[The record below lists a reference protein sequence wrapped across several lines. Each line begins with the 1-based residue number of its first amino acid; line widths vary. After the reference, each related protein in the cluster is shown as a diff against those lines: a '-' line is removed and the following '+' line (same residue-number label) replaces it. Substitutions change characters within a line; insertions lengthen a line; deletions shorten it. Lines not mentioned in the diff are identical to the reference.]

1 VRHEAP
7 GVQDTA
13 IARLSRDSQR
23 CGLGFCSIAASL
35 VVFVAEPAAA
45 ADSLRSAA
53 LAAEPPAV
61 RPQKPRV
68 MTAKAELLKA
78 AFHLNM
84 GRINGMVRVLESH
97 ETLKRTTAF
106 GPSSGV
112 RADIL
117 RSVVVF
123 LHATFEVAL
132 RGHVP
137 RPGRSWSFYSRADLE
152 KALTSSRIDPASFR
166 FLYPPLT
173 QMAKRRKR
181 IVHEADLLQGE
192 PLEWSVADDWQLL
205 MWLMA
210 VPTFYYQLL
219 ISLREANA
227 VERAMHEKLQTA
239 MASHVAFGKQL
250 LSFAEVPQE
259 LQEQAL
265 REVAATLASITST
278 LHLDPQAFVTTS
290 G

>member
-1 VRHEAP
+1 MTPLPSV
-7 GVQDTA
+7 
-13 IARLSRDSQR
+13 ARTPR
-23 CGLGFCSIAASL
+23 I
-35 VVFVAEPAAA
+35 
-45 ADSLRSAA
+45 
-53 LAAEPPAV
+53 
-61 RPQKPRV
+61 KPRETSHLHV
-68 MTAKAELLKA
+68 GPPNLCIMTAKAQSLKA

-84 GRINGMVRVLESH
+84 GRITGMVQVLESH
-97 ETLKRTTAF
+97 EALKRTSAF
-106 GPSSGV
+106 RPSSGV

-137 RPGRSWSFYSRADLE
+137 RPGRRWSFYSRADLE
-152 KALTSSRIDPASFR
+152 KALAFNRIDSAPFQ

-173 QMAKRRKR
+173 QMAKRRNR

-210 VPTFYYQLL
+210 VLTFYYQLL
-219 ISLREANA
+219 ISLHEANA
-227 VERAMHEKLQTA
+227 VELAMHEKLQTA

-250 LSFAEVPQE
+250 ISFPEVPQQ
-259 LQEQAL
+259 LRVQAL
-265 REVAATLASITST
+265 REVDATLASIIST
-278 LHLDPQAFVTTS
+278 LHLDPQAFVKTS